1 MTMFILSNA
10 LSFVADVDR
19 QIIFNLFENAPVY
32 ITEHSIIKTLQ
43 PGQTLI
49 STDQKAD
56 KVFIHLT
63 GKLMGVDT
71 FEPDI
76 IYNFMEFHPVNI
88 IGEFEAFSN
97 KQNYQINISAKS
109 KSILI
114 SITIKDFLNWMQCD
128 NKALNIITRLLAL
141 KLSSEL
147 KVNRGY
153 LFLNSYDRLLI
164 YFYNHCIGQN
174 HGEQIISIN
183 KKRSEL
189 ADEVGFCEK
198 TINRAIN
205 KLVINGFISSGRTSI
220 KISPKQ
226 FLLIK
231 ETLDERQLI

>member
-1 MTMFILSNA
+1 MFILSDIISIVSAN
-10 LSFVADVDR
+10 DR
-19 QIIFNLFENAPVY
+19 QMITDLFENAPSF
-32 ITEHSIIKTLQ
+32 IKEHSMLKILQ

-56 KVFIHLT
+56 KIFIHLT
-63 GKLMGVDT
+63 GTLQGVDT

-76 IYNFMEFHPVNI
+76 IYNFLVLNPVNI

-97 KQNYQINISAKS
+97 KQNYQININAKT

-114 SITIKDFLNWMQCD
+114 AISTKDFLSWMKYD
-128 NKALNIITRLLAL
+128 IKALNIITRFLAH
-141 KLSSEL
+141 KLTSES
-147 KVNRGY
+147 KVNREY

-164 YFYNHCIGQN
+164 YIYNYCVDSDHK
-174 HGEQIISIN
+174 EQIITIT

-198 TINRAIN
+198 TVNRAIG
-205 KLVINGFISSGRTSI
+205 KLVDHGFITSGRNAI

-226 FLLIK
+226 FTLIEK
-231 ETLDERQLI
+231 NLEERQLI